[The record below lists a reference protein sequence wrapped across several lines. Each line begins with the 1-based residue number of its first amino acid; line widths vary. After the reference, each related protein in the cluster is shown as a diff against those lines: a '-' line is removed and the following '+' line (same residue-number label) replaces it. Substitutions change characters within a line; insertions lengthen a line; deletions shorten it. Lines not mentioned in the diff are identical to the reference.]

1 MKNKTSYL
9 VEKIYVTPIIRTR
22 IRCEEIK
29 LFRQKYF
36 IVMIFQKRRSYPIVL
51 FIPREYFSSKNVK
64 LNAKQWN
71 YPAKNC
77 FYDIW
82 KTRLCNSCCKQSF
95 KNHPV
100 AGILF
105 SISKEWFYYFQD
117 FSWKTPNIYVS
128 MEQKNCHIINISQW
142 VKCYGNSTK
151 HNWIVRCSRLL
162 RLVFRPIVL

>member
-1 MKNKTSYL
+1 MFSKCTFFLQRKNKTSYV

-29 LFRQKYF
+29 LFCQKYF
-36 IVMIFQKRRSYPIVL
+36 IVMIFQKRRSYPIVF

-77 FYDIW
+77 FTVMIFEKRGFVTVVASNRL
-82 KTRLCNSCCKQSF
+82 KTIQWLVFCSKE
-95 KNHPV
+95 V
-100 AGILF
+100 AG
-105 SISKEWFYYFQD
+105 ISKEWFYYFQE

-128 MEQKNCHIINISQW
+128 MEQKNSH
-142 VKCYGNSTK
+142 KT
-151 HNWIVRCSRLL
+151 
-162 RLVFRPIVL
+162 